1 MATVIELF
9 NQGALTKLVP
19 EFDDPRQQE
28 LRRIYLGPKLV
39 EWINNVLPNLESDRG
54 LETSPNG
61 QFDDLVQ
68 VFCSGD
74 TLTFDWHFKPL
85 NYVQDGIW
93 ELKTADLRIFG
104 WFHEKGCF
112 IGVIADTKARIVEYK
127 LVTPYSN
134 VEVAPF
140 REALNLD
147 EPKFITG
154 KDPHAVVTD
163 YDYP

>member
-1 MATVIELF
+1 MATVIELC
-9 NQGALTKLVP
+9 NQGALDKLDP
-19 EFDDPRQQE
+19 ELDPRQQE

-54 LETSPNG
+54 LETSPQG
-61 QFDDLVQ
+61 QFDELAAI
-68 VFCSGD
+68 FCSGE
-74 TLTFDWHFKPL
+74 TLTFDWQFKPL

-104 WFHEKGCF
+104 WFPEKDCF
-112 IGVIADTKARIVEYK
+112 VGVIADTKARIVEYK

-140 REALNLD
+140 REALDLD
-147 EPKFITG
+147 QPKFIDGT
-154 KDPHAVVTD
+154 DPHAVVKD